1 MIKMVYTEAKAK
13 RENRCNT
20 KPFYLYVTNCHT
32 STEEADIENHFPV
45 NFLVVD
51 EANAFKTK

>member
-1 MIKMVYTEAKAK
+1 MVYTEAKAK